1 MPQPALQP
9 FTLCPPEWLPKARM
23 ARIHLHWTAGGHR
36 ANAVD
41 RRAYHLLVQGDG
53 TLVRGIA
60 PISANDPARRL
71 HGERR
76 AAHTLNANSHAIGVA
91 LCAMRG
97 AREHPFD
104 PGPDPVTKVQ
114 WSAAIALI
122 AHLSHRYGIDPT
134 PQTVLTHAE
143 VAANLGIPQ
152 RAKWDITRLP
162 FDPET
167 QGAAA
172 VGARLRREVADAIAA
187 VRAAARV

>member
-1 MPQPALQP
+1 M
-9 FTLCPPEWLPKARM
+9 T
-23 ARIHLHWTAGGHR
+23 RIHLHWTAGGHR

-53 TLVRGIA
+53 SLVRGTA

-71 HGERR
+71 PGQPR

-91 LCAMRG
+91 VCAMRG

-104 PGPDPVTKVQ
+104 PGPAPLTAAQ
-114 WSAAIALI
+114 WDAAIALI
-122 AHLSHRYGIDPT
+122 ARLARRYAIAPT

-143 VAANLGIPQ
+143 VAANLGIAQ

-162 FDPET
+162 FDPQI
-167 QGAAA
+167 QGAAE
-172 VGARLRREVADAIAA
+172 VGARLRRAVAEAMTLPA
-187 VRAAARV
+187 